1 MSFRRRVAMSALL
14 LGVGACA
21 LSVSGTPRGGVSWVP
36 SARAEGPLR
45 NLIARLRGTDAA
57 GWHHQVERAHR
68 GDPGRRVFEICRSTG
83 PGDRGG
89 RLERHPRQVIAKLTS
104 AEYDA
109 QLRSAKA
116 NVQKANDALASAEAE
131 ITSRQSA
138 LEFAKSDFERGQ
150 ELMKTGF
157 ITKQV
162 FEQRKRN
169 FDSAIAAVKNFTSQR
184 DQALSQI
191 ANSEAEVDRIQSI
204 IDDLTLVS
212 PRIGRVQ
219 YQLARAGEVIAA
231 GAPIVTI
238 LDLTDVYMTVFLP
251 AADAGKLAVGDE
263 ARIILDPVPD
273 YVIPAKISFVAADAQ
288 FTPKTVETTDERAK
302 LMFRVKLKVDAQVL
316 QQFYTRVKTGVR
328 GMGFVRT
335 KADLE
340 WPTELQVKLPKP
352 PDDKATDTG
361 AGRRQPCAQTPTT
374 KRPKRRRP
382 TQNDRRAVA
391 RVKNVSH
398 QYGATVSLADVTI
411 DIPSRIMVGV
421 IGPDGVG
428 KSTLLGLIAG
438 VKVIQGGEVV
448 VFDKNIANKKTL
460 REIRGRIAYMPQGLG
475 RNLYPT
481 LSVFE
486 NIDFFGRLFG
496 LSATERRA
504 KIDELLTATSL
515 EKFEARPAGK
525 LSGGMKQ
532 KLSLCCALINDPDL
546 LILDEPTT
554 GVDPLSRGQFWDLI
568 NTIRARRPQMSVIV
582 ATAYMDE
589 AERFDWLMAMDDGKI
604 IATGTLKELLAKTGE
619 SNLDDAFI
627 AMMPEAKRALH
638 KKVVVRP
645 RVASPDETP
654 AIEAEGLTR
663 RFGDFVAVDH
673 VSFRIPRGEIFGFLG
688 SNGCGKST
696 TMKMLVGFLPAT
708 SGTCKLFGE
717 PMGSNDMQARRNVGY
732 MTQAFSLYGEL
743 TVAQNLLLH
752 AELYHLPKEKI
763 SPRIEELLERYD
775 LKSVVNSRP
784 DSLPLGMKQRLQLAV
799 AVLHEPSI
807 LILDEPTSGVDPIA
821 RDAFWRTLIDLSRDD
836 GVTIFVTTHFMNEA
850 DRCDRISLM
859 HAGKVLAVGAPQ
871 DLVKE
876 RGSASLEDCF
886 VGYLAEAAGIDMS
899 KKVEAPAAAAAEAE
913 AGERRSASRLAGYGL
928 MRGARRSSC
937 CAIRSGWLSRSSVRS
952 FSCSPSAIG
961 ISFDIENLATAS
973 FDQDDTPESRE
984 LLQGFDGSRY
994 FSVQPPITSADEA
1007 ERRLRSGNTQ
1017 IVVEV
1022 PPGFGRDLL
1031 NDRTPEVDAT
1041 VDGAMTF
1048 RGETAKN
1055 YVTGVVRKQGEELLR
1070 QPASRGERERLDGRR
1085 YPDPL
1090 SLQPGLSQRERDGAQ
1105 HFHAAALPHSGDH
1118 VGDRGRAR
1126 EGDGLDR
1133 QLPLDADHPVR
1144 VPDRQATALYR
1155 RRDDRLLRP
1164 VADRD
1169 FHLPRAAEGAVPGP
1183 SAGNDRLCHRDRGF
1197 GVLISSFTRTQVAA
1211 VFATAILSIV
1221 PAVNFSGMLA
1231 PVSSLSGGARIIGL
1245 SFPSSWYQQV
1255 SVGVF
1260 AKALGI
1266 VDLWRD
1272 IAAIALIA
1280 LVFLALSLALLRKQ
1294 EA

>member
-1 MSFRRRVAMSALL
+1 MTEA
-14 LGVGACA
+14 
-21 LSVSGTPRGGVSWVP
+21 
-36 SARAEGPLR
+36 
-45 NLIARLRGTDAA
+45 IAR
-57 GWHHQVERAHR
+57 
-68 GDPGRRVFEICRSTG
+68 
-83 PGDRGG
+83 
-89 RLERHPRQVIAKLTS
+89 
-104 AEYDA
+104 
-109 QLRSAKA
+109 
-116 NVQKANDALASAEAE
+116 
-131 ITSRQSA
+131 
-138 LEFAKSDFERGQ
+138 
-150 ELMKTGF
+150 
-157 ITKQV
+157 
-162 FEQRKRN
+162 
-169 FDSAIAAVKNFTSQR
+169 
-184 DQALSQI
+184 
-191 ANSEAEVDRIQSI
+191 
-204 IDDLTLVS
+204 
-212 PRIGRVQ
+212 
-219 YQLARAGEVIAA
+219 
-231 GAPIVTI
+231 VT
-238 LDLTDVYMTVFLP
+238 
-251 AADAGKLAVGDE
+251 
-263 ARIILDPVPD
+263 
-273 YVIPAKISFVAADAQ
+273 
-288 FTPKTVETTDERAK
+288 
-302 LMFRVKLKVDAQVL
+302 
-316 QQFYTRVKTGVR
+316 
-328 GMGFVRT
+328 
-335 KADLE
+335 
-340 WPTELQVKLPKP
+340 
-352 PDDKATDTG
+352 
-361 AGRRQPCAQTPTT
+361 
-374 KRPKRRRP
+374 
-382 TQNDRRAVA
+382 
-391 RVKNVSH
+391 NVSH
-398 QYGATVSLADVTI
+398 RYGETVALADVSI

-438 VKVIQGGEVV
+438 VKVIQTGEVL
-448 VFDKNIANKKTL
+448 VFDKNVVDQKTL
-460 REIRGRIAYMPQGLG
+460 REIRGRIAYMPQGLA

-496 LSATERRA
+496 QGAGERRA
-504 KIDELLTATSL
+504 RITELLTATAM

-568 NTIRARRPQMSVIV
+568 NSIRARRPQMSVIV

-589 AERFDWLMAMDDGKI
+589 AERFDWLMAMDDGEI

-619 SNLDDAFI
+619 PNLDEAFI
-627 AMMPEAKRALH
+627 
-638 KKVVVRP
+638 
-645 RVASPDETP
+645 
-654 AIEAEGLTR
+654 
-663 RFGDFVAVDH
+663 AVDH
-673 VSFRIPRGEIFGFLG
+673 VSFRIARGEIFGFLG

-708 SGTCKLFGE
+708 SGTCELFGQ

-743 TVAQNLLLH
+743 TVAQNLELH
-752 AELYHLPKEKI
+752 AQLYHLPAEKV
-763 SPRIEELLERYD
+763 PGRIEELLDRYD
-775 LKSVVNSRP
+775 LRSVVNARP

-799 AVLHEPSI
+799 AVLHEPAI

-836 GVTIFVTTHFMNEA
+836 GVTIFITTHFMNEA

-871 DLVKE
+871 ELVKE
-876 RGSASLEDCF
+876 RGSSSLEDCF

-899 KKVEAPAAAAAEAE
+899 KKVEVAAPAASEVEAI
-913 AGERRSASRLAGYGL
+913 ERPRRFKIARLWAYARRETVELLRDPIRLAFALVGPIILMFAFGY
-928 MRGARRSSC
+928 
-937 CAIRSGWLSRSSVRS
+937 
-952 FSCSPSAIG
+952 G
-961 ISFDIENLATAS
+961 ISFDIENLETAS
-973 FDQDDTPESRE
+973 FDQDDTPQSRD
-984 LLQGFDGSRY
+984 LLQAFEGSRY

-1055 YVTGVVRKQGEELLR
+1055 YVTRVIRTVGEELQRSLHR
-1070 QPASRGERERLDGRR
+1070 AGSANAWSSNDIQTRFRYNQAFLSVNAMVPSIFMLLLCLIPAIMSAIAVVREKETGSIANFRSTPITRFEYLIGK
-1085 YPDPL
+1085 
-1090 SLQPGLSQRERDGAQ
+1090 
-1105 HFHAAALPHSGDH
+1105 
-1118 VGDRGRAR
+1118 
-1126 EGDGLDR
+1126 
-1133 QLPLDADHPVR
+1133 QLPYIAVAMIAFFALLLIAIFIFH
-1144 VPDRQATALYR
+1144 VPPKGPFLVLLLGTIVYVIAT
-1155 RRDDRLLRP
+1155 
-1164 VADRD
+1164 V
-1169 FHLPRAAEGAVPGP
+1169 
-1183 SAGNDRLCHRDRGF
+1183 GF

-1260 AKALGI
+1260 AKALGM

-1272 IAAIALIA
+1272 IAAIGLIA
-1280 LVFLALSLALLRKQ
+1280 LVFLAISLALLRKQ